1 MLVLAVHTVEEVT
14 AKVPLST
21 IMLLDHV
28 KRKDVPDSLKPR
40 MVLPTAGQTCVS
52 VWDAPAVETLQM
64 WLDGILGSY
73 CKTEA
78 IEIQEDFAYG
88 LAVELTRVR
97 TTEKIN
103 ANTRQ
108 TAVVVADKTRE
119 AAKLVASKTTQAW
132 ENVDSR
138 LHLTERTQTAVKAV
152 KSGGQSAVQKT
163 QQFFSRVA
171 SGVDRSQGD
180 GSEAANGQ
188 SVGQAVQNIGKQIG
202 LGVSWIGQQMMSVR
216 TIDDDTPA
224 TGSQPA
230 GKEMSSASVL
240 APTPQTAP
248 AHKPVDQQPQT
259 DASNYT
265 LGEEEEL
272 K

>member
-188 SVGQAVQNIGKQIG
+188 SVG
-202 LGVSWIGQQMMSVR
+202 
-216 TIDDDTPA
+216 IDDDTPA